1 MPSIVGFTGVVDD
14 GVDVEVDDV
23 EVEVDVD
30 VDVDA
35 GGVAWLPL
43 GLPVPEGAIPT
54 DDPGWL

>member
-14 GVDVEVDDV
+14 GVEVEGDDV

-30 VDVDA
+30 GDA

-43 GLPVPEGAIPT
+43 GPPALEGVTPT